1 MEANSEGDECRWT
14 YEVSKVLE
22 DKRKGTSVVGGNV
35 HSSCDACCSSL
46 LMAALMAFFLYLLDV
61 LKIQRTIKSGL
72 LRWKDRKIKV
82 KFSVQVITC
91 AIIIKRGSHRI
102 PWLLHGAKMSKQRA
116 GERSR

>member
-1 MEANSEGDECRWT
+1 MEAKSEGDECRWT
-14 YEVSKVLE
+14 YEVSKVLQ
-22 DKRKGTSVVGGNV
+22 DKRKGTSVVGCNV
-35 HSSCDACCSSL
+35 HSSCDA
-46 LMAALMAFFLYLLDV
+46 
-61 LKIQRTIKSGL
+61 
-72 LRWKDRKIKV
+72 KV